1 MICLLKT
8 FFGYFK
14 SQYTSEEELIIRLL
28 SQKIYE
34 RQLRENQICKPN
46 ILKLSHQDH
55 WKNTE
60 NRRIVVVCYT
70 KKNAKHSSTT

>member
-55 WKNTE
+55 
-60 NRRIVVVCYT
+60 
-70 KKNAKHSSTT
+70 